1 MTDTLPDI
9 VEQLKKSIVQV
20 KLSNDRGNGSGVIV
34 DERGLIVTNRHVVGP
49 EKTVIILDLDGNE
62 FEGTLLRSDA
72 NIDYAIIKAD
82 VKEPISAKWNDDPV
96 REGMT
101 VVAIGHPLGYE
112 FTVTKGI
119 VSTSKRV
126 LQNVEYIQTDVP
138 INPGNSGGPLID
150 EEGEILGINSWMR
163 SDAQNIGFAIPIRYI
178 LDALEEI
185 EPLLD
190 KLEETEYCNVCGF
203 LNPDKP
209 KYCAHCG
216 VVMHR
221 PEVKPPEKPQPPLR
235 PSHKGSTEKE
245 EKDGVEQKEPS
256 TESEEKTVVEQEE
269 STAENEE
276 QTEPAEAVT
285 SEDAI
290 EPSAETS
297 AEEKE
302 QASDIKFCIH
312 CGAENVSIAKFC
324 KECGKPIS

>member
-82 VKEPISAKWNDDPV
+82 VKEPISAKWN
-96 REGMT
+96 
-101 VVAIGHPLGYE
+101 
-112 FTVTKGI
+112 
-119 VSTSKRV
+119 
-126 LQNVEYIQTDVP
+126 
-138 INPGNSGGPLID
+138 

>member
-1 MTDTLPDI
+1 M
-9 VEQLKKSIVQV
+9 
-20 KLSNDRGNGSGVIV
+20 
-34 DERGLIVTNRHVVGP
+34 
-49 EKTVIILDLDGNE
+49 
-62 FEGTLLRSDA
+62 
-72 NIDYAIIKAD
+72 
-82 VKEPISAKWNDDPV
+82 KEPIAAKWNDDPV

-150 EEGEILGINSWMR
+150 EEGEILGINTWMR
-163 SDAQNIGFAIPIRYI
+163 SDAQNIGFAIPIRYV
-178 LDALEEI
+178 LDALKEI

-221 PEVKPPEKPQPPLR
+221 PEVKPPEKPQPPVR
-235 PSHKGSTEKE
+235 PSHKAGTDKEDKAKTEQE
-245 EKDGVEQKEPS
+245 NN
-256 TESEEKTVVEQEE
+256 TAESEEKT
-269 STAENEE
+269 
-276 QTEPAEAVT
+276 EPEKETGTKDGAAQKAEADG
-285 SEDAI
+285 DAK
-290 EPSAETS
+290 A
-297 AEEKE
+297 
-302 QASDIKFCIH
+302 ASDNQFCIH
-312 CGAENVSIAKFC
+312 CGAQNPAVAKFC
-324 KECGKPIS
+324 KKCGKPMT

>member
-1 MTDTLPDI
+1 MADTLPDI
-9 VEQLKKSIVQV
+9 IEQLKKSIVQV
-20 KLSNDRGNGSGVIV
+20 KLKDDRGNGSGVIV

-49 EKTVIILDLDGNE
+49 EKKVSILDLDGNE
-62 FEGTLLRSDA
+62 YEGTLLRSDA

-82 VKEPISAKWNDDPV
+82 IKEPIGAKWNDDPV

-101 VVAIGHPLGYE
+101 VVAIGHPMGYE

-221 PEVKPPEKPQPPLR
+221 PEVKPPEKSQPPLR
-235 PSHKGSTEKE
+235 PGHKAGAEKE
-245 EKDGVEQKEPS
+245 DKAE
-256 TESEEKTVVEQEE
+256 VEQESPADE
-269 STAENEE
+269 SDEKAEPEV
-276 QTEPAEAVT
+276 EAT
-285 SEDAI
+285 SEYEAPQEVGTPDGDK
-290 EPSAETS
+290 
-297 AEEKE
+297 EK
-302 QASDIKFCIH
+302 ASDTKFCIH
-312 CGAENVSIAKFC
+312 CGTENPAVAKFC
-324 KECGKPIS
+324 KKCGKPMN

>member
-1 MTDTLPDI
+1 MADTLPDI
-9 VEQLKKSIVQV
+9 IELLKKSIVQV
-20 KLSNDRGNGSGVIV
+20 KIKDDRGNGSGVIV
-34 DERGLIVTNRHVVGP
+34 DERGIIVTNRHVVGP
-49 EKTVIILDLDGNE
+49 EKQIIILDVEGNE
-62 FEGTLLRSDA
+62 YEGTVLRSDA

-82 VKEPISAKWNDDPV
+82 VKEPLAAKWNDDPV

-150 EEGEILGINSWMR
+150 EEGEILGINTWMR

-178 LDALEEI
+178 LDALKEI

-221 PEVKPPEKPQPPLR
+221 PEVKPPEKPQPPVR
-235 PSHKGSTEKE
+235 PSHKAGDRKE
-245 EKDGVEQKEPS
+245 EKAETEEEN
-256 TESEEKTVVEQEE
+256 TAAESEEKT
-269 STAENEE
+269 
-276 QTEPAEAVT
+276 EPEKETGTKDEAAQKAEADG
-285 SEDAI
+285 DAK
-290 EPSAETS
+290 A
-297 AEEKE
+297 
-302 QASDIKFCIH
+302 ASGNIFCIH
-312 CGAENVSIAKFC
+312 CGAENPAVAKFC
-324 KECGKPIS
+324 KKCGKPMS

>member
-9 VEQLKKSIVQV
+9 IEQLKKSIVQV
-20 KLSNDRGNGSGVIV
+20 RIKDDQGNGSGIVV

-49 EKTVIILDLDGNE
+49 EKQVLILDIEGNE
-62 FEGTLLRSDA
+62 YQGTLLRSDA
-72 NIDYAIIKAD
+72 NIDFAIIKAD
-82 VKEPISAKWNDDPV
+82 LKEAVPAKWNDDPV

-101 VVAIGHPLGYE
+101 VIAIGHPLGYE

-119 VSTSKRV
+119 VSTAKRV

-150 EEGEILGINSWMR
+150 EEGEILGINTWMR

-190 KLEETEYCNVCGF
+190 KPDETEYCNVCGY

-209 KYCAHCG
+209 KYCKHCG

-221 PEVKPPEKPQPPLR
+221 PEVKPQEKSQPPLR
-235 PSHKGSTEKE
+235 PSHKVEKEKE
-245 EKDGVEQKEPS
+245 EEG
-256 TESEEKTVVEQEE
+256 SETEQEAA
-269 STAENEE
+269 TAETEE
-276 QTEPAEAVT
+276 TETPDKASEPKDKGEREGSETT
-285 SEDAI
+285 SGN
-290 EPSAETS
+290 
-297 AEEKE
+297 
-302 QASDIKFCIH
+302 QYCIH
-312 CGAENVSIAKFC
+312 CGAENPAIAKFC
-324 KECGKPIS
+324 KKCGKPMT